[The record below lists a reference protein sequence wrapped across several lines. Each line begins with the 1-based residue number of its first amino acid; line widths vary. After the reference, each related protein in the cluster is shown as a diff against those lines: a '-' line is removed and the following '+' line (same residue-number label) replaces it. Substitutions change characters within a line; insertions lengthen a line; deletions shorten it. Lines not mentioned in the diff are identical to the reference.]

1 MAKYIVDYYE
11 TYSKS
16 YEVEA
21 SSKEEAKEI
30 VKNDIFEGRRPE
42 PENCMDSWCEVEEL
56 KESYLIDGVT
66 RCCGY
71 DFGTDMD
78 KAKFCP
84 ICGKKLL
91 K

>member
-1 MAKYIVDYYE
+1 M
-11 TYSKS
+11 
-16 YEVEA
+16 
-21 SSKEEAKEI
+21 KEEDQSRKI
-30 VKNDIFEGRRPE
+30 VRN
-42 PENCMDSWCEVEEL
+42 SWCEVEEL

-84 ICGKKLL
+84 ICGKKLIIEE
-91 K
+91 